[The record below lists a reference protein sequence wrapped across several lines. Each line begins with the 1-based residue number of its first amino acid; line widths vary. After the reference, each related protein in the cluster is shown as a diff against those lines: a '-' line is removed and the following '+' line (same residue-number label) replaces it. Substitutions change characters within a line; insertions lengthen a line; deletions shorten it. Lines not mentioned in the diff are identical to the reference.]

1 MGTSLV
7 VQWLKHRASTVGGA
21 GLIPGRGTKIVHAKK
36 RKEKKKKLYD
46 SIESLFVHFNL
57 NYADLDKVGF

>member
-7 VQWLKHRASTVGGA
+7 VQWLKQRASTVGGA

-36 RKEKKKKLYD
+36 KKRKEKE
-46 SIESLFVHFNL
+46 II
-57 NYADLDKVGF
+57 